1 METLF
6 IRTNRR
12 IDFVDITS
20 ALEQRIGKQG
30 WTDGVL
36 TVFIPHTSA
45 GITITEN
52 EDPTVVAAMIKMLGE
67 LVPVHLGFTHAEG
80 NSDAHIKTSL
90 VGSSKQL
97 IIENGVLKLGIW
109 QGVFLADFDGPR
121 QRKLWLKFIPA

>member
-52 EDPTVVAAMIKMLGE
+52 EDPTVVADMIKMLGE

-90 VGSSKQL
+90 VGSSEQL